1 MWAIRLKSQRN
12 KGGDELKKWRYSAGM
27 KASVLVVHQ
36 CLVTVLALCLMV
48 LILLFAKNIWN
59 FGEQRNISYEDT
71 DYFANQF
78 KSTAVDVLEFTELRR
93 KFETGGVY
101 DADKE
106 VDVWQYYENQEIG
119 GGEREKKKPNI
130 LTYRLSDLVEW
141 SRGYYLEPMEFES
154 ECYLD
159 DGIQQKLQIYR
170 AGESVY
176 SEEKAVHSLED
187 LEPGLREKV
196 VQEVEYYYGG
206 SYSTSAG
213 TDEWV
218 VVSNAEPQDMT
229 ASSAASEEPQDMAA
243 SSDVSEELQDMAASS
258 AVSEEPQDEESQ
270 SGQEIDGSEIIDKV
284 IGGKLFDL
292 SEAEL
297 TWLLND
303 MNLSYSSSTFACNY
317 VSEDYLPLQGVGI
330 WEMFLQGECSL
341 EYLQN
346 ACRALEFT
354 LDNIGDE
361 ISSYRKGVN
370 HYFKQE
376 TGASNIYYWVV
387 QNKSG
392 DIYTNIE
399 DSEGMDL
406 PSFGKK
412 LGKFII
418 YRESDAHLETNVK
431 GMDEYFYN
439 RIEPSFVNKGS
450 VIYIGVNTQFPYD
463 DSFQE
468 ARAEY
473 NRMHPWI
480 RICLWGAVASF
491 VLELLCLIYL
501 SIVAGKRD
509 DSGKTYLNVF
519 DRIPTEFLIL
529 LAAVGIIVF
538 VFGLGGVWAR
548 YDGSGY
554 ISLLMLSCAITFLG
568 TAFLLVLYLSFV
580 RRIRAGVLWH
590 HSILRWFVYGIGQ
603 LFARRKSSTKMLIWF
618 GLHLLA
624 CLFIIPMISISNDGG
639 ILSVGVAMFAILC
652 GVEAVL
658 IIREGVQRN
667 RIMEG
672 IGKIASGDLEYK
684 IGESE
689 LKGDNK
695 KFAQAV
701 NTIGEGLHNAVD
713 ESMKN
718 ERLQADLITNV
729 SHDIK
734 TPLTSII
741 NYVDLLKRED
751 LQNERAQ
758 SYIKVLDS
766 KSQRLKQLAEDL
778 VEASRISSGN
788 INLDMVRINLVE
800 LVHQTEGEFA
810 ERFEERGL
818 KVVSSIP
825 KESVV
830 ILADGRRIWRVLENL
845 YQNVAKYAMQQTR
858 VYVDLQADGEKVS
871 FSIKNISENPLNIE
885 AEELTERF
893 IRGDVSRS
901 TEGSGLGL
909 SIAQNL
915 TTLMGGTFQI
925 YLDGDLFKV
934 MIGFE
939 QQQ

>member
-1 MWAIRLKSQRN
+1 M
-12 KGGDELKKWRYSAGM
+12 KKWRYSAGM
-27 KASVLVVHQ
+27 KAAVLVVHQ
-36 CLVTVLALCLMV
+36 CLVVVFALCLMV
-48 LILLFAKNIWN
+48 LVLLYAKNILN
-59 FGEQRNISYEDT
+59 FDEKSDISYEDT
-71 DYFANQF
+71 DYFAEQF
-78 KSTAVDVLEFTELRR
+78 KGTAIEILEFIDLRR
-93 KFETGGVY
+93 KFETDGVY

-106 VDVWQYYENQEIG
+106 VDVWQYYENQEIRDNTG
-119 GGEREKKKPNI
+119 KRKKKDI
-130 LTYRLSDLVEW
+130 LAYRLSDLAEW
-141 SRGYYLEPMEFES
+141 SRGYFLEPMEIVS
-154 ECYLD
+154 ECYVEN
-159 DGIQQKLQIYR
+159 GIQQKLEIYR

-176 SEEKAVHSLED
+176 SEEKAIHCLED
-187 LEPGLREKV
+187 LAPGLRENV
-196 VQEVEYYYGG
+196 VQEVEHYYGG
-206 SYSTSAG
+206 SYSASASV
-213 TDEWV
+213 DEWA
-218 VVSNAEPQDMT
+218 VVSNKEAQDVAV
-229 ASSAASEEPQDMAA
+229 ASSE
-243 SSDVSEELQDMAASS
+243 VSEELPDEGSQDGQAA
-258 AVSEEPQDEESQ
+258 E
-270 SGQEIDGSEIIDKV
+270 GSDIIDKV
-284 IGGKLFDL
+284 IEGKLFDL
-292 SEAEL
+292 SEDEL
-297 TWLLND
+297 AWLLND
-303 MNLSYSSSTFACNY
+303 MDMSYSSNERTCNY
-317 VSEDYLPLQGVGI
+317 VSEEYLPIGGIGI

-346 ACRALEFT
+346 ASQALEYT

-370 HYFKQE
+370 HYYNQE
-376 TGASNIYYWVV
+376 SGTSNVYYWVV

-392 DIYTNIE
+392 NIYTNIE
-399 DSEGMDL
+399 DSEGLDL
-406 PSFGKK
+406 PSFGRK

-418 YRESDAHLETNVK
+418 YREIDAHLETNVK
-431 GMDEYFYN
+431 GMDDYFYE
-439 RIEPSFVNKGS
+439 RIEPSYVNKGS
-450 VIYIGVNTQFPYD
+450 VIYIGVNTQFPYK

-468 ARAEY
+468 AREEY
-473 NRMHPWI
+473 NRMHPWT
-480 RICLWGAVASF
+480 RICLWGAVGSF
-491 VLELLCLIYL
+491 LLELICLIYL

-509 DSGKTYLNVF
+509 DSGKVYLNVF
-519 DRIPTEFLIL
+519 DKIPTELLIAP
-529 LAAVGIIVF
+529 AAVEIIFF
-538 VFGLGGVWAR
+538 VLGLISIWAG
-548 YDGSGY
+548 YDGGDY
-554 ISLLMLSCAITFLG
+554 VSLLLLSGVIVFLG
-568 TAFLLVLYLSFV
+568 TAFLLVFYLSFI

-603 LFARRKSSTKMLIWF
+603 LFTRRKSSTKMLIWF

-624 CLFIIPMISISNDGG
+624 CLFILPIISIPYDGG
-639 ILSVGVAMFAILC
+639 VLSFGVAMFAILC

-667 RIMEG
+667 KVMEG

-684 IGESE
+684 IDESE
-689 LKGDNK
+689 LKGDNR

-758 SYIKVLDS
+758 NYIKVLDS

-818 KVVSSIP
+818 KVISNLP
-825 KESVV
+825 KEAVV

-845 YQNVAKYAMQQTR
+845 YQNVAKYAMEQTR

-901 TEGSGLGL
+901 SEGSGLGL

-934 MIGFE
+934 MIEFE
-939 QQQ
+939 QQQDLLVP

>member
-1 MWAIRLKSQRN
+1 M
-12 KGGDELKKWRYSAGM
+12 KKWRYSAGM
-27 KASVLVVHQ
+27 KAAVLVAHQ

-48 LILLFAKNIWN
+48 LVLLFAKNILN
-59 FGEQRNISYEDT
+59 FDEKSDIAYADT
-71 DYFANQF
+71 DYFADQF
-78 KSTAVDVLEFTELRR
+78 KSAAMEILEFIDLRR
-93 KFETGGVY
+93 KFETDGVY

-106 VDVWQYYENQEIG
+106 VDVWQYYENQEIP
-119 GGEREKKKPNI
+119 ENTEKRKKKNTLI
-130 LTYRLSDLVEW
+130 YRLGDLADW
-141 SRGYYLEPMEFES
+141 SRGYFLEPMEFVS

-159 DGIQQKLQIYR
+159 NGIKQRLEIYR

-176 SEEKAVHSLED
+176 SEEKEIHCLED
-187 LEPGLREKV
+187 FEPGLKEKII
-196 VQEVEYYYGG
+196 QEVEHYYGG
-206 SYSTSAG
+206 SYSVSAAVDG
-213 TDEWV
+213 WA
-218 VVSNAEPQDMT
+218 VVSNTQAQDAAVSSSKITDEAKEAAGSSKVSDEAEE
-229 ASSAASEEPQDMAA
+229 AAA
-243 SSDVSEELQDMAASS
+243 SSEASEGL
-258 AVSEEPQDEESQ
+258 PDEGVTV
-270 SGQEIDGSEIIDKV
+270 GQEAEGSDIIDKV
-284 IGGKLFDL
+284 VEGKLFEL
-292 SEAEL
+292 SENEL
-297 TWLLND
+297 AWLLSD
-303 MNLSYSSSTFACNY
+303 MDMSFSSSEVACNY
-317 VSEDYLPLQGVGI
+317 VDEAYLPIEGVGI

-346 ACRALEFT
+346 ASRAIEFT
-354 LDNIGDE
+354 LDNISEE
-361 ISSYRKGVN
+361 ISRYRKGVN
-370 HYFKQE
+370 HYYKHE
-376 TGASNIYYWVV
+376 TGTSNIYYWVV
-387 QNKSG
+387 QNKDG
-392 DIYTNIE
+392 NVYTNIE
-399 DSEGMDL
+399 DSEGLEL
-406 PSFGKK
+406 PSFGRK

-418 YRESDAHLETNVK
+418 YRESDARLETNVK
-431 GMDEYFYN
+431 DMDEFFYN
-439 RIEPSFVNKGS
+439 RIEPLFIKKGS
-450 VIYIGVNTQFPYD
+450 VVYIGVNTLFPYKD
-463 DSFQE
+463 AFQE

-473 NRMHPWI
+473 NRMHHWI
-480 RICLWGAVASF
+480 RICLWGAVGSF
-491 VLELLCLIYL
+491 LLELICLIYL

-509 DSGKTYLNVF
+509 DSGKVYLNVF
-519 DRIPTEFLIL
+519 DMIPTELLIL
-529 LAAVGIIVF
+529 PAAVEIIFF
-538 VFGLGGVWAR
+538 VFGLGSVWAG
-548 YDGSGY
+548 YAGGDY
-554 ISLLMLSCAITFLG
+554 ISLLLLSCIIVFLG
-568 TAFLLVLYLSFV
+568 TAFLLVFYLSFI
-580 RRIRAGVLWH
+580 RRIRAGVLWR
-590 HSILRWFVYGIGQ
+590 HSILRWFVHGIGQ
-603 LFARRKSSTKMLIWF
+603 LFKRRKSSTKMLIWF

-624 CLFIIPMISISNDGG
+624 CLFILPIVSIPYDGG
-639 ILSVGVAMFAILC
+639 VLSFGVAMFAVLC

-667 RIMEG
+667 KIMEG

-684 IGESE
+684 IDESE

-695 KFAQAV
+695 KLAQAV

-758 SYIKVLDS
+758 NYIKVLDV

-818 KVVSSIP
+818 KVISNLP

-845 YQNVAKYAMQQTR
+845 YQNVTKYAMEQTR

-915 TTLMGGTFQI
+915 TTLMGGTFEI

-934 MIGFE
+934 MIEFE
-939 QQQ
+939 QQK

>member
-1 MWAIRLKSQRN
+1 M
-12 KGGDELKKWRYSAGM
+12 KKWRYSAGM
-27 KASVLVVHQ
+27 KAALLVIHQ
-36 CLVTVLALCLMV
+36 CLVTVLALCLMILV
-48 LILLFAKNIWN
+48 LLFAKNILN
-59 FGEQRNISYEDT
+59 FDEKSDIAYADT
-71 DYFANQF
+71 DYFADQF
-78 KSTAVDVLEFTELRR
+78 KSTAIEILEFIDLRR
-93 KFETGGVY
+93 KFETDGIY

-106 VDVWQYYENQEIG
+106 VDIWQYYENQEI
-119 GGEREKKKPNI
+119 REATGKTKKKDA

-141 SRGYYLEPMEFES
+141 SREYYSESMEFMS

-159 DGIQQKLQIYR
+159 NGIQQKLEIYR

-176 SEEKAVHSLED
+176 SEEKAIHRLED
-187 LEPGLREKV
+187 LEPGLRERV
-196 VQEVEYYYGG
+196 VQEVEHYYGG
-206 SYSTSAG
+206 SYSNSAAV
-213 TDEWV
+213 DEWA
-218 VVSNAEPQDMT
+218 VVSNKEPQDV
-229 ASSAASEEPQDMAA
+229 AVVSSEASEEPLDEGG
-243 SSDVSEELQDMAASS
+243 SDAQATE
-258 AVSEEPQDEESQ
+258 
-270 SGQEIDGSEIIDKV
+270 GSDIIDKV
-284 IGGKLFDL
+284 IEGKLFDL
-292 SEAEL
+292 SEDEL
-297 TWLLND
+297 LWLLND
-303 MNLSYSSSTFACNY
+303 MDMSYSSSEFACNY
-317 VSEDYLPLQGVGI
+317 VREDYLPIEGVGI
-330 WEMFLQGECSL
+330 WEMFLQGDCSL

-354 LDNIGDE
+354 LENIGEE
-361 ISSYRKGVN
+361 IRDYRKGVN
-370 HYFKQE
+370 NYKQE
-376 TGASNIYYWVV
+376 SRSANVYYWVV
-387 QNKSG
+387 QNKSE
-392 DIYTNIE
+392 DICTNIE

-418 YRESDAHLETNVK
+418 YREMDAYLETNVK
-431 GMDEYFYN
+431 GMDEFFYE
-439 RIEPSFVNKGS
+439 RIEPSYVNKGS

-463 DSFQE
+463 DSFQV

-480 RICLWGAVASF
+480 RICLWGAVGSF
-491 VLELLCLIYL
+491 LLELICLIYL
-501 SIVAGKRD
+501 SIAAGKRD
-509 DSGKTYLNVF
+509 DSGKVYLNVF
-519 DRIPTEFLIL
+519 DKIPTELLIL
-529 LAAVGIIVF
+529 PAAIEIIFF
-538 VFGLGGVWAR
+538 VFGLASVWAG
-548 YDGSGY
+548 YDGGDY
-554 ISLLMLSCAITFLG
+554 IGLLLLSCIIIFFG
-568 TAFLLVLYLSFV
+568 TALLLVFYLSFI

-590 HSILRWFVYGIGQ
+590 HSILRWFIYGIGQ
-603 LFARRKSSTKMLIWF
+603 LFMRRKSSTKMLIWF

-624 CLFIIPMISISNDGG
+624 CLFILPMVSIPYDGG
-639 ILSVGVAMFAILC
+639 MLSFGVAMFAILC

-667 RIMEG
+667 KVMEG

-684 IGESE
+684 IDERD

-758 SYIKVLDS
+758 NYIKVLDS

-818 KVVSSIP
+818 KVISNLP
-825 KESVV
+825 KEAVV

-845 YQNVAKYAMQQTR
+845 YQNVAKYAMEQTR
-858 VYVDLQADGEKVS
+858 VYVDLQTDGEKVL

-934 MIGFE
+934 MIEFE